1 MAKDLVTGRG
11 GGKPASESDSD
22 SDLELE
28 LGDLILVFLA
38 SMRAYM
44 SPSSSA
50 VFPPSFARVEIPKPP
65 IAKPGILKPRG
76 FFGSGGG
83 NPMSE
88 SDDSI
93 L

>member
-11 GGKPASESDSD
+11 GGKPASESESD

-28 LGDLILVFLA
+28 LCYFVFVFLA
-38 SMRAYM
+38 SIKAYI

-50 VFPPSFARVEIPKPP
+50 VFPPSFARVEIPNPP
-65 IAKPGILKPRG
+65 MAKPGILKPRG
-76 FFGSGGG
+76 FFGKGGG

-93 L
+93 F